1 MWVIEGRVTVFDKAW
16 EGDLVCGWTKLCS
29 WTTQRVDE
37 KTALVKISLHYNTRQ
52 AEGWWGRYQLKNR
65 IQLDLGY
72 PAISYPDIS
81 IIRPSVI
88 RISPLSG
95 HDLVVYCLLSIFNY
109 SLAQDKNKVV
119 KYLFYFIVYPFYMND
134 NLLQI
139 E

>member
-1 MWVIEGRVTVFDKAW
+1 MLGKHWTGLFFMPLPPEGVVSK
-16 EGDLVCGWTKLCS
+16 
-29 WTTQRVDE
+29 
-37 KTALVKISLHYNTRQ
+37 
-52 AEGWWGRYQLKNR
+52 

-81 IIRPSVI
+81 IIRPWSCSI
-88 RISPLSG
+88 
-95 HDLVVYCLLSIFNY
+95 YCLFSTKVL
-109 SLAQDKNKVV
+109 LKKEKVV